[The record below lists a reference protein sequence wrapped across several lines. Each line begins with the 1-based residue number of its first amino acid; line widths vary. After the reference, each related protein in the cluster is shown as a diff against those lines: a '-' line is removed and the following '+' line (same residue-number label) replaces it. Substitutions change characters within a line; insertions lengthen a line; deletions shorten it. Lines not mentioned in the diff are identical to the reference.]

1 MKGNGFCPWH
11 TFEMAPWLQVAVVLA
26 QLCTGRVLAV
36 SLWHDQTWKPVV
48 WRLRATQPWGRR
60 EMQWKLQ
67 WKGKKLPY
75 FILFCYKKKPLA
87 MFALTKS
94 LVQHVSRC
102 FNMSKPQ
109 CLPS

>member
-75 FILFCYKKKPLA
+75 FILFCYKK
-87 MFALTKS
+87 S
-94 LVQHVSRC
+94 HW
-102 FNMSKPQ
+102 Q
-109 CLPS
+109 CLLSLNP